1 MFRPRHHIRAALRKK
16 RMSTLHNASPQAA
29 TPGTASAAEDAAI
42 SVERLTKA
50 YGEKI
55 AVRELTFSVRPGEIF
70 ALLGPNGA
78 GKTTTVEIL
87 EGYRRGDSGQTRVLG
102 LDPIRDAARLKPQI
116 GVMLQQDGVYPSL
129 RAAEVLDLFADFFV
143 NPEDPGELLRL
154 VGLSDAAK
162 TRCRQLSGGQKR
174 RLALALA
181 LVGRPRLLFLD
192 EPTTGMDPQAR
203 RATWDIIQDLKR
215 RGATVLLT
223 THFMDEAERLAD
235 RIAILDNGEL
245 IALDTP
251 AGLTRSQST
260 TTLDVYFSAT
270 PDLDVA
276 ALRRLPA
283 ARGARQDVPGRY
295 AIETG
300 DAPALLVELTTW
312 MREQGAELTEL
323 RVGKSSLEDVF
334 LRLTGKDIRE

>member
-1 MFRPRHHIRAALRKK
+1 
-16 RMSTLHNASPQAA
+16 MSTLHNARTQPASTGAA
-29 TPGTASAAEDAAI
+29 NATADAAI
-42 SVERLTKA
+42 SVERLTKSYA
-50 YGEKI
+50 GKA
-55 AVRELTFSVRPGEIF
+55 AVRDLSFSVRPGEIF

-87 EGYRRGDSGQTRVLG
+87 EGYRSRDAGEVRVLG
-102 LDPIRDAARLKPQI
+102 LDPIRDGARLKPRI
-116 GVMLQQDGVYPSL
+116 GVMLQQDGVYPDL
-129 RAAEVLDLFADFFV
+129 QAGEVLDLFAEFFV
-143 NPEDPGELLRL
+143 NPEAPGELLRL
-154 VGLSDAAK
+154 VGLGDAAK

-174 RLALALA
+174 RLALVLA

-203 RATWDIIQDLKR
+203 RATWDILQDLKQ
-215 RGATVLLT
+215 RGATILLT

-235 RIAILDNGEL
+235 RISIIDNGEL

-260 TTLDVYFSAT
+260 TTLDVYFSAA
-270 PDLDVA
+270 PGLDTA
-276 ALRRLPA
+276 ALGRLPA
-283 ARGARQDVPGRY
+283 ARGAREDTPGRY

-312 MREQGAELTEL
+312 MRDQGVELTEL

-334 LRLTGKDIRE
+334 LRLTGKDMRE

>member
-1 MFRPRHHIRAALRKK
+1 
-16 RMSTLHNASPQAA
+16 MSTLHNAHTRAA
-29 TPGTASAAEDAAI
+29 SSGAASATADAAI
-42 SVERLTKA
+42 SVERLTKSYA
-50 YGEKI
+50 GRA
-55 AVRELTFSVRPGEIF
+55 AVRDLTFSVRPGEIF

-87 EGYRRGDSGQTRVLG
+87 EGYRTRDAGDVRVLG
-102 LDPIRDAARLKPQI
+102 LDPLHDGARLKPQI
-116 GVMLQQDGVYPSL
+116 GVMLQQDGVYPDL
-129 RAAEVLDLFADFFV
+129 QAGEVLGLFAEFFAK
-143 NPEDPGELLRL
+143 PEDPTELLRL
-154 VGLSDAAK
+154 VGLADAAK

-181 LVGRPRLLFLD
+181 LVGKPRLLFLD

-203 RATWDIIQDLKR
+203 RATWDIIQDLKQ
-215 RGATVLLT
+215 RGATILLT

-235 RIAILDNGEL
+235 RIAIIDNGEL

-260 TTLDVYFSAT
+260 TTLDVYFSAA
-270 PDLDVA
+270 PGLDVA
-276 ALRRLPA
+276 VLGQLPA
-283 ARGARQDVPGRY
+283 ARGAREDTPGRY

-312 MREQGAELTEL
+312 MRDHDAELMEL

-334 LRLTGKDIRE
+334 LRLTGKDMRE